1 MQNRP
6 LGAEISID
14 RLLHNYRLLRSA
26 AGDAGLIAVVKANAY
41 GHGVAACASALAAA
55 GAGWL
60 GVTCVQEGVAL
71 RAACPQA
78 RILLMSGIWQHE
90 ADAAIEHG
98 LTPVVWEPVH
108 LDWLEAAAQKQRA
121 HSIPVHLEIDTGMS
135 RQGVQLAG
143 LPALLGKFRV
153 TSSLAIEGVMTH
165 FHSPELL
172 DTNAT
177 AAQLEKF
184 RAALEVIAS
193 HGFQPGIIH
202 AGNSASVLTA
212 GGASRVVDLAKIYGA
227 SAMLRP
233 GLALYGYAPRF
244 SGEGALPAAQELKPV
259 LAWKTRVV
267 SLRTIEAGETAGY
280 CATFRAKRRSR
291 LALLP
296 AGYADGLNRLL
307 SNRGEVLVRGQR
319 APIVGRISMDLGI
332 VDITDVEGVELGDEV
347 VLIGEQSAQKITAYE
362 HADLAQTI
370 PYEIL
375 CNISARVPRVT
386 VDARKDHA

>member
-1 MQNRP
+1 
-6 LGAEISID
+6 
-14 RLLHNYRLLRSA
+14 
-26 AGDAGLIAVVKANAY
+26 
-41 GHGVAACASALAAA
+41 
-55 GAGWL
+55 
-60 GVTCVQEGVAL
+60 
-71 RAACPQA
+71 
-78 RILLMSGIWQHE
+78 
-90 ADAAIEHG
+90 
-98 LTPVVWEPVH
+98 
-108 LDWLEAAAQKQRA
+108 
-121 HSIPVHLEIDTGMS
+121 
-135 RQGVQLAG
+135 
-143 LPALLGKFRV
+143 
-153 TSSLAIEGVMTH
+153 MTH

-193 HGFQPGIIH
+193 HRFQPGIIH

-212 GGASRVVDLAKIYGA
+212 GGANRVVDLAKIYGA

-267 SLRTIEAGETAGY
+267 SLRTIEAEETAGY
-280 CATFRAKRRSR
+280 CATFHAKQRTR